1 MTKNQKKTL
10 LELEEKEKLSFN
22 RSQHEKEKDFGLSAI
37 WLKNEWKNLFTRLQ
51 FFQVLFMFT
60 SSNER
65 SRCARS

>member
-37 WLKNEWKNLFTRLQ
+37 
-51 FFQVLFMFT
+51 
-60 SSNER
+60 
-65 SRCARS
+65 